1 MDTAGTFYC
10 RQERPCDFRMEGVHI
25 RHEDAS
31 NRTAPQW
38 LCNNTSLDGAGE
50 VTPALSPT
58 CDRSMKTDDAL
69 EARQRWKVERAKGVS
84 PAPPPAPHGGHLNA
98 VTDFGA
104 VPDGACT
111 NMTTPCSGTDNSQ
124 ALQAAIDAAQ
134 QQGRALYIPAGRY
147 VITRTLSVG
156 CATPATTCPGCK
168 PTGDAGGCVE
178 PNATEGH
185 WGLHPLIMTGAGRS
199 LTTIVATKSIHAL
212 LEFIGPKDGGTLG
225 KSSILHDLRDL
236 AFDAGGGNS
245 CPSCPCR
252 YSETCPQANFSIY
265 AKSITR
271 SDFTRLSFYNAKV
284 AAVSIA
290 YGWINR
296 IRDSLFADN
305 NIGLHAWNQ
314 CNNLDITGN
323 SASRVPFD

>member
-1 MDTAGTFYC
+1 
-10 RQERPCDFRMEGVHI
+10 MEGVHI

-38 LCNNTSLDGAGE
+38 LCNNTRLCGAGE

-69 EARQRWKVERAKGVS
+69 EARQRWKVERAAGVS

-156 CATPATTCPGCK
+156 CATPASR
-168 PTGDAGGCVE
+168 DQE
-178 PNATEGH
+178 
-185 WGLHPLIMTGAGRS
+185 RS
-199 LTTIVATKSIHAL
+199 
-212 LEFIGPKDGGTLG
+212 
-225 KSSILHDLRDL
+225 SSWQ
-236 AFDAGGGNS
+236 S
-245 CPSCPCR
+245 
-252 YSETCPQANFSIY
+252 
-265 AKSITR
+265 
-271 SDFTRLSFYNAKV
+271 
-284 AAVSIA
+284 
-290 YGWINR
+290 
-296 IRDSLFADN
+296 
-305 NIGLHAWNQ
+305 
-314 CNNLDITGN
+314 
-323 SASRVPFD
+323 